1 MLQKFSS
8 ACGIR
13 RPRSGKVA
21 IQRRGRHPE
30 TVGNIADGNI
40 GIGEQRPRNVEISA
54 SAVGLLSGPRASL
67 RQVRCAPG

>member
-1 MLQKFSS
+1 MLQKIST

-21 IQRRGRHPE
+21 IQCRGRHPE

-40 GIGEQRPRNVEISA
+40 GIGEQRPRNVEVVLGQLRAVPEQSESPGIPK
-54 SAVGLLSGPRASL
+54 SAVF
-67 RQVRCAPG
+67 